1 MTGLMTTKNWSFVKA
16 TVNSTIISGLV
27 HLDDS
32 YKSSPLD
39 QAKLFY
45 RFFYK
50 QFYETSSYNISVDN
64 SNSQEFFYRF
74 WFISTL
80 KL

>member
-1 MTGLMTTKNWSFVKA
+1 MRMIGLMTTKNWSFVIKA
-16 TVNSTIISGLV
+16 TVNSTIIPELV
-27 HLDDS
+27 HLDNS

-45 RFFYK
+45 TFFYK

-74 WFISTL
+74 
-80 KL
+80 